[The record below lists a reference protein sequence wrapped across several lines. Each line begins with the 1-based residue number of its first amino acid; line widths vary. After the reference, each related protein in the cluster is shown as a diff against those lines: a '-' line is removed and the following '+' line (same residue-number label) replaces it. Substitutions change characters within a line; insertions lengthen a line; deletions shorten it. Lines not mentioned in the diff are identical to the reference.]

1 MDFLLDILP
10 KYDMITKSCSGRK
23 LHMGEFP
30 SGQRGQTVNLLLI
43 ASVVRI
49 HLPPPIKTH
58 QLCWWVFIGGGRF
71 VDSNPLESNMPV
83 ACWPDCQNS
92 LAEFAASAAKRIR
105 SFSAG
110 ACTWQK
116 IHLRLQVWNLFAYG
130 EQIMRAADCK
140 NWRKSPKGFSDKLSN
155 MPVAC
160 WQNQCKH
167 WFSPYRFPSESGQSN
182 PPSPYCATS
191 FAGGS
196 FAGGGRFVDSN
207 PLKSNMPVACWQNQC
222 KHWFS
227 DTFHTERSGSPAS
240 GKRVNKRICPW
251 QRYLFL

>member
-1 MDFLLDILP
+1 
-10 KYDMITKSCSGRK
+10 
-23 LHMGEFP
+23 MGEFP

-49 HLPPPIKTH
+49 HLPPPAKDPPAKLVGLLLVGKDSWIRTHSNPTCRWHVGKTSANAGFLLTAFH
-58 QLCWWVFIGGGRF
+58 RKAGNRIHLPRTAPPASLVGLLLVGKMRM
-71 VDSNPLESNMPV
+71 DSNPLKSNMPV

-167 WFSPYRFPSESGQSN
+167 WFS
-182 PPSPYCATS
+182 
-191 FAGGS
+191 
-196 FAGGGRFVDSN
+196 
-207 PLKSNMPVACWQNQC
+207 
-222 KHWFS
+222 

>member
-1 MDFLLDILP
+1 MPPLRCRHRRDGRGAVISPINLRAKPGGFFVFLDFLLDILP

-71 VDSNPLESNMPV
+71 VDSNPL
-83 ACWPDCQNS
+83 
-92 LAEFAASAAKRIR
+92 K
-105 SFSAG
+105 
-110 ACTWQK
+110 
-116 IHLRLQVWNLFAYG
+116 
-130 EQIMRAADCK
+130 
-140 NWRKSPKGFSDKLSN
+140 SN

-207 PLKSNMPVACWQNQC
+207 PLESNMPVACWQNQC